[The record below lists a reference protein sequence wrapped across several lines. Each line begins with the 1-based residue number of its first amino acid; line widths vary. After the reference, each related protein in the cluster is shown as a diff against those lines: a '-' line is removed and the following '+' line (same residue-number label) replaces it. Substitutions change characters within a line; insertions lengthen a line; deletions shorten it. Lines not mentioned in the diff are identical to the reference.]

1 MLHVQSY
8 SRVYRLAIDREEQ
21 SKGQNEKKRGRISVA
36 VLCCVVSCNVVSS
49 FSLLSVPGFLL
60 MAVPIILR

>member
-8 SRVYRLAIDREEQ
+8 SRVYRLAIGREEQ

-36 VLCCVVSCNVVSS
+36 VLCCVVVSCNVVSS
-49 FSLLSVPGFLL
+49 FSLLSVL
-60 MAVPIILR
+60 VSY